1 MKPTKEWLSLWQQK
15 REVLASQVN
24 FNHYFSLTELAGKQ
38 LTVIDIGPC
47 SIPSGQ
53 LFVRDPLCYLT
64 QNDGQPYFQTAPVG
78 TYRTEVC
85 VIKRDESD
93 DCNRY
98 AAVRLRFS
106 DAEAVRFEE
115 ALVGNEQLQGLE
127 AGEYFGFNVDAG
139 LACICDKQVQQAYMA
154 FEQSW
159 RQENPGKNIYDDYF
173 AALFTDSYKQHPQ
186 YQRSGGDWVNWKIPN
201 SDYHLPFFQS
211 GFGDGAYPVY
221 WGYDAAGQICQIV
234 VQFIDIE
241 LVYEIEDENEDYEDE
256 N

>member
-1 MKPTKEWLSLWQQK
+1 MKPAEEWLSLWQQK
-15 REVLASQVN
+15 REVLASPVN
-24 FNHYFSLTELAGKQ
+24 LNDYFSLPELAGKQ
-38 LTVIDIGPC
+38 LAVIDIGPC

-53 LFVRDPLCYLT
+53 VLVRDPLCYLT
-64 QNDGQPYFQTAPVG
+64 RNDGLPYFQTAPVG

-85 VIKRDESD
+85 VIKRDESG
-93 DCNRY
+93 DCDRY

-115 ALVGNEQLQGLE
+115 ALVGNEQLQGME
-127 AGEYFGFNVDAG
+127 EGEFFGFNVDAG
-139 LACICDKQVQQAYMA
+139 LACICDKQVQQAYID

-159 RQENPGKNIYDDYF
+159 RQHNPDKNIYDDYF
-173 AALFTDSYKQHPQ
+173 AALFADSYKQHPQ
-186 YQRSGGDWVNWKIPN
+186 HQRSGGDWINWQIPN

-221 WGYDAAGQICQIV
+221 WGVDATGHICQIV

-241 LVYEIEDENEDYEDE
+241 LAYEDEDEAESEDEN
-256 N
+256 